1 MLSIS
6 IPPKIS
12 FKPALLTDNRSNVII
27 YLDIAILNDFLSF
40 TSLKPLP
47 RLELAI
53 ATDLGLLYKHPKFVC
68 ELLVGWAG
76 VVEIAGI

>member
-27 YLDIAILNDFLSF
+27 YLDISIQSLFVNYWWGGRVWWRLLEFSDAYV
-40 TSLKPLP
+40 LKPAPPNLWN
-47 RLELAI
+47 RIHVYSLA
-53 ATDLGLLYKHPKFVC
+53 
-68 ELLVGWAG
+68 
-76 VVEIAGI
+76 